1 MTATV
6 TPPTLR
12 AGGRMPSASS
22 DGGPPP
28 RKRGAL
34 RSRALPALL
43 VVAAVAAYLLFR
55 TDGAADSDDAAA
67 FRFFDDVRNWVDA
80 NRDSSPVFLYGV
92 NYLRLGVRLLV
103 DAVQASLYG
112 LGFAGLVAAVTAIAL
127 VLAGWRTS
135 LLALGGFLAFGVL
148 GLWQESVDTLVLTL
162 SAVLLSVVIGV
173 PLGVLAARNRWVGA
187 VLRPVLDVMQIMPTF
202 AYLAPMTLLF
212 LIGEPAAVIAT
223 LIYAVPVTIRIT
235 ALGIGGVSPVTVE
248 AATALG
254 STPWQVLRKVRLPM
268 ARPTIVLAVN
278 QTIMMALSMV
288 VVTALIDAPGLGQN
302 IVRAL
307 ERVNVGAAFDAG
319 LAIVVMAVV
328 LDRVTTRAA
337 FNTAKR
343 DARAAQGTAKGNERA
358 AGEGVRQ
365 RNGAGWKSVRRAAG
379 RRRRALFEARAGKAA
394 AAVVVLVVGLV
405 LPVGAADLPQ
415 FSFASWVNDATGW
428 VELHWFG
435 ATEGIKN
442 LISAGLLDPL
452 ETVLV
457 TTPWWLFVLAVAVF
471 GTLASGWRAAGI
483 AALAGAGVAGLGLWQ
498 HSMQTLA
505 TVLVAIVLTMI
516 IGVAAGVFCARHDRL
531 GGAVRP
537 VLDAAQTMPS
547 FVYLLPA
554 VALFGASRF
563 TAIVAA
569 VIYAVPPVVRLVERG
584 IRDVAPTVVEAA
596 VSAGSTPRQ
605 LLWKVQLPMARGGLL
620 LAANQG
626 IVMVLAMVVVGGLVG
641 AGALGY
647 DVVAGFSQREDFGKG
662 LAAGFAIVLLG
673 ILLDR
678 LTQGFHNVKGPRS

>member
-1 MTATV
+1 
-6 TPPTLR
+6 
-12 AGGRMPSASS
+12 
-22 DGGPPP
+22 
-28 RKRGAL
+28 
-34 RSRALPALL
+34 
-43 VVAAVAAYLLFR
+43 
-55 TDGAADSDDAAA
+55 
-67 FRFFDDVRNWVDA
+67 
-80 NRDSSPVFLYGV
+80 
-92 NYLRLGVRLLV
+92 
-103 DAVQASLYG
+103 
-112 LGFAGLVAAVTAIAL
+112 
-127 VLAGWRTS
+127 
-135 LLALGGFLAFGVL
+135 
-148 GLWQESVDTLVLTL
+148 
-162 SAVLLSVVIGV
+162 
-173 PLGVLAARNRWVGA
+173 
-187 VLRPVLDVMQIMPTF
+187 MQIMPTF

-223 LIYAVPVTIRIT
+223 LIYAVPATIRIT
-235 ALGIGGVSPVTVE
+235 ALGISEVSPVTVE

-254 STPWQVLRKVRLPM
+254 STRWQLLRTVRLPM

-328 LDRVTTRAA
+328 LDRVTSRAA
-337 FNTAKR
+337 EANLRRRFR
-343 DARAAQGTAKGNERA
+343 WVLA
-358 AGEGVRQ
+358 AG
-365 RNGAGWKSVRRAAG
+365 
-379 RRRRALFEARAGKAA
+379 ALVAV
-394 AAVVVLVVGLV
+394 AAVSL
-405 LPVGAADLPQ
+405 LPVGAEDLPQ
-415 FSFASWVNDATGW
+415 FSFAGWVNDLAGW
-428 VELHWFG
+428 VELHWFD

-442 LISAGLLDPL
+442 AVSAGLLDPL
-452 ETVLV
+452 ESLLV
-457 TTPWWLFVLAVAVF
+457 TTPWWLFVLVVAAF
-471 GTLASGWRAAGI
+471 GTLISGWRAALI
-483 AALAGAGVAGLGLWQ
+483 AALSAAGLAGLGLWQ

-505 TVLVAIVLTMI
+505 TTLVAVVLTMI
-516 IGVAAGVFCARHDRL
+516 AGVALGVFCARHDRL
-531 GGAVRP
+531 AGAVRP

-678 LTQGFHNVKGPRS
+678 LTQGFHHTKGPRS